1 MFQPDIADILTQTN
15 PTTAKTAEGKGL
27 RTLLLNLPYPTRIIR
42 RYMCSYNAPNFLFP
56 PLELISLGAIL
67 KEWEKDEV
75 ALYDAI
81 AKGTDLKETNEYI
94 AQYQPDIIIAITG
107 FEIFEH
113 DMNMVRGIKEHNPN
127 SKIVLFGHYATQFT
141 QEVMERVPVDIIIQ
155 GEPDL
160 IFAEA
165 YKKIKAGESLEGVKG
180 IAYRSKNGEIVLQEG
195 NLRLPDPSVL
205 PMPAYDMLEQGAYF
219 EPFLPK
225 PFGMIQTARGC
236 PYQCNYCV
244 KSFGTKLTTRTP
256 EQIVEEIKELKRLF
270 GIKSLRFIDD
280 TFTVIPSRVIAICKL
295 MIEEKVEVQWSC
307 LSRADTLNEEML
319 IWMKKAGCKRV
330 YIGVESGSQRIL
342 DFYKKKVNV
351 EEALANIKLCKKVGI
366 ETMGFFIVGMP
377 EETRED
383 FDQTLKFAIKSDLT
397 FAIVFELIP
406 YPGTPLFP
414 LMKDKINFSLMPYVN
429 EYKDPEL
436 RERFHKWEKEFYYKF
451 YFRPKYIAR
460 SMARA
465 ISKPIETVTSALK
478 LLKFI
483 ILPQHSNR
491 KDFI

>member
-1 MFQPDIADILTQTN
+1 MFQPDISDIIAQ
-15 PTTAKTAEGKGL
+15 PIPIKHKTGTGKGL

-75 ALYDAI
+75 VLYDAI
-81 AKGTDLKETNEYI
+81 AHDASLEETNKHI
-94 AQYQPDIIIAITG
+94 ANFAPDVVIAITG
-107 FEIFEH
+107 FETVDY
-113 DMNMVRGIKEHNPN
+113 DMDMVRGIKEQNPN
-127 SKIVLFGHYATQFT
+127 ATFVLFGHYATQFT
-141 QEVMERVPVDIIIQ
+141 QEIMERVPVDIIIQ

-160 IFAEA
+160 IFSKV
-165 YKKIKAGESLEGVKG
+165 YSKLKSGEDLIEVKG
-180 IAYRSKNGEIVLQEG
+180 IAYRTKQGEIVMQPG
-195 NLRLPDPSVL
+195 DLRLPDPSLL
-205 PMPAYDMLEQGAYF
+205 PMPAYHLLEKDAYF

-225 PFGMIQTARGC
+225 PFGMIQSARGC

-256 EQIVEEIKELKRLF
+256 KQIIDEIKELKHLF

-280 TFTVIPSRVIAICKL
+280 TFTAIPSRVIDICKL
-295 MIEEKVEVQWSC
+295 MIAEGFNLEWTC

-319 IWMKKAGCKRV
+319 HWMKKAGCKRI

-342 DFYKKKVNV
+342 DFYKKRVNV
-351 EEALANIKLCKKVGI
+351 QEALENIKMCERLGI
-366 ETMGFFIVGMP
+366 ETLGFFIVGMA

-383 FDQTLKFAIKSDLT
+383 FEQTLNFAIKSDLT
-397 FAIVFELIP
+397 FVIISELIP

-414 LMKDKINFSLMPYVN
+414 LMKDKIDFSLMPYKN
-429 EYKDPEL
+429 EYKDPEM
-436 RERFHKWEKEFYYKF
+436 RERYHKWEKEFYWKF

-460 SMARA
+460 SIWRA
-465 ISKPIETVTSALK
+465 LKRPVETVSNAAK
-478 LLKFI
+478 LLSFI
-483 ILPQHSNR
+483 VLPQKSKR